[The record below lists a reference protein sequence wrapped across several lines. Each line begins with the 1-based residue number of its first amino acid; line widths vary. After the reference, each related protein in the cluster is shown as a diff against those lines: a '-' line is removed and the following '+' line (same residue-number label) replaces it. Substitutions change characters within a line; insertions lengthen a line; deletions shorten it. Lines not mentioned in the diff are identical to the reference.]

1 MRYNTIYMRCRLLVA
16 AFLLGF
22 LPGGAEAQ
30 QSNIITQGRI
40 EFEKKTNLHS
50 LFSEDEGSWVD
61 EMKKALPQFKLTYFD
76 LYFTENK
83 TLYKPGRENVDNNK
97 LWELPCENNIV
108 YMDLARHAAV
118 SQKAVFEK
126 TFLVQDSTRKIR
138 WKLTDEKRTI
148 AGFECRRANA
158 VIMDSIYVVAFYTDE
173 ISTTGGPESFSGL
186 PGMILGLAIPH
197 EHVTWFATK
206 LYAVPVT
213 EQELKIPAK
222 GSKTTNA
229 AMRDNIKSSLKDW
242 GKWGDRYVKAA
253 ML

>member
-1 MRYNTIYMRCRLLVA
+1 MLFRQLILAALPLVFA
-16 AFLLGF
+16 TGVH
-22 LPGGAEAQ
+22 AQ

-50 LFSEDEGSWVD
+50 IFDSYDEVWGA
-61 EMKKALPQFKLTYFD
+61 EMKKQFPQFKLTYFD
-76 LYFTENK
+76 LYFTESK
-83 TLYKPGRENVDNNK
+83 TLYKPGRENTDNNR
-97 LWELPCENNIV
+97 LWELPAENNII

-118 SQKAVFEK
+118 SQKTVFEK
-126 TFLVQDSTRKIR
+126 TFLVQDSTRAIR

-158 VIMDSIYVVAFYTDE
+158 VIMDSIYIVAFYTDE
-173 ISTTGGPESFSGL
+173 IGVTGGPESFSGL

-206 LYAVPVT
+206 LFAVPVT

-222 GSKTTNA
+222 GSKATNA
-229 AMRDNIKSSLKDW
+229 GMYSSLKSSLKDW
-242 GKWGDRYVKAA
+242 GKWGDRYIKAA

>member
-1 MRYNTIYMRCRLLVA
+1 MRIIHLLTAVVFC
-16 AFLLGF
+16 FLTNID
-22 LPGGAEAQ
+22 AKAQ
-30 QSNIITQGRI
+30 QSNILTQGRI

-50 LFSEDEGSWVD
+50 LFAGQEDAWVD
-61 EMKKALPQFKLTYFD
+61 EMKKQLPQFKLMYFD

-83 TLYKPGRENVDNNK
+83 TLYKPGRENIDNNK
-97 LWELPCENNIV
+97 LWELPAENNIIF
-108 YMDLARHAAV
+108 MDLARHAAV
-118 SQKAVFEK
+118 SQKTIFDK
-126 TFLVQDSTRKIR
+126 TFLVQDSTRNIH
-138 WKLTDEKRTI
+138 WKLTEEKRTI

-197 EHVTWFATK
+197 EHVSWFATK

-213 EQELKIPAK
+213 EQELKVPVK

-229 AMRDNIKSSLKDW
+229 AMRDNIKSSLKSW